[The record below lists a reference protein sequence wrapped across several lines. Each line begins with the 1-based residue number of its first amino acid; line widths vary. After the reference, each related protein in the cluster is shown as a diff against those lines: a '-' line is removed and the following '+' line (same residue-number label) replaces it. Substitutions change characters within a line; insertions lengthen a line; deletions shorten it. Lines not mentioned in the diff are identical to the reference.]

1 VIHAVYS
8 CTIPAVAPSLNEW
21 KRWHWTK
28 QNQARKDFQWMV
40 WCLLQEKGNQC
51 PKGLEKVVI
60 SAVVTVTTNRR
71 RDGDN
76 FGALLAKWTQDV
88 LPKLGVIKDDDH
100 TRCRFMLPPA
110 IVVGATEQ
118 TFLVIR
124 EVEGTTDG

>member
-1 VIHAVYS
+1 MIHATYS

-28 QNQARKDFQWMV
+28 QEQARKAFQWML

-51 PKGLEKVVI
+51 PKGLDAVVI
-60 SAVVTVTTNRR
+60 TAAITVTTKRR

-100 TRCRFMLPPA
+100 KHCRFMLPPA
-110 IVVGATEQ
+110 IVVGASEH

-124 EVEGTTDG
+124 EVREA